1 MLQRFVFRGYG
12 AILME
17 RAPAAFFSVSCRLN
31 LTVVMTKCHIEPA
44 DEDAASL
51 IINETRFYLSNVRVA
66 E

>member
-1 MLQRFVFRGYG
+1 
-12 AILME
+12 ME